1 MYKTLPDS
9 LYNVPAI
16 DSWLEEM
23 ARKGWRCVNLPG
35 EGLVKFE
42 KAAPEECRYRLEP
55 QLRDGDPER
64 KGLYGEM
71 GWEFVSATRR
81 EEFYLWRSVRSDVRE
96 LHTDPVAQDIAFS
109 WVSSILRHQ
118 LLLGALLDG
127 LLLLVMAWGV
137 WQSGWVLPTA
147 RPVRR
152 AAPGPGG
159 P

>member
-1 MYKTLPDS
+1 MNRVYKLTPVSQYD
-9 LYNVPAI
+9 V
-16 DSWLEEM
+16 DGVESWLEDM
-23 ARKGWRCVNLPG
+23 AQKGWRCVNFPG
-35 EGLVKFE
+35 EGWVKFE
-42 KAAPEECRYRLEP
+42 RSAPEACRYRLEP
-55 QLRDGDPER
+55 QLQDGDPDPER

-81 EEFYLWRSVRSDVRE
+81 EEFYLWRSLRSDARE

-137 WQSGWVLPTA
+137 WRSG
-147 RPVRR
+147 
-152 AAPGPGG
+152 
-159 P
+159 